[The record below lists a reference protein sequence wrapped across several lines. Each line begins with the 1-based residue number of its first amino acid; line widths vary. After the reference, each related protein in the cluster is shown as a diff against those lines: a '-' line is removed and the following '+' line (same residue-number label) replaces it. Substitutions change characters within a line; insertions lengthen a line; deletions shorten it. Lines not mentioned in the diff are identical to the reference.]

1 MTQVEHLQKEIDR
14 LSDEEFKELR
24 RWFAEKDWER
34 WDREIEVDVESGKL
48 DFLLKEA
55 EAAKEQETIQEL

>member
-1 MTQVEHLQKEIDR
+1 MTQVEQLQKEIDR
-14 LSDEEFKELR
+14 LSDEEFMQLR

-34 WDREIEVDVESGKL
+34 WDRQVEADVESGKL

-55 EAAKEQETIQEL
+55 AAAKKQKTLQEL